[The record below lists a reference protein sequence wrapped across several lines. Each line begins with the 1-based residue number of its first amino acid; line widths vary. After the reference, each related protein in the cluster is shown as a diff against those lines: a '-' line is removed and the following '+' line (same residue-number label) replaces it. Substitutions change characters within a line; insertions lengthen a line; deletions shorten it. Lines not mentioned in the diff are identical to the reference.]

1 MGLNLFKKS
10 MEKNWL
16 TKFEIFFGHQR
27 INKSLAKI
35 VQQKCIK
42 WISRVL
48 QQQRQQVWNQH
59 LSLLIK
65 VTAQ

>member
-16 TKFEIFFGHQR
+16 TKFEIFFGHQK
-27 INKSLAKI
+27 INRNLVKI

-48 QQQRQQVWNQH
+48 P
-59 LSLLIK
+59 
-65 VTAQ
+65 